1 MNENS
6 SESISSV
13 AQSCLTLCDPMD
25 CRTPGFPV
33 HHQLKLMSIASVMP
47 SNHLVLD
54 HPLLLLPSLFPSIR
68 VFSKESALCIR
79 WPVYWSVSIG
89 PTNEYSGLIFFR
101 IDWLDFL
108 AVQGILKSLKLIL
121 EEAWFLS
128 KLRYRA
134 VQRQD
139 QLSPVYCQKPGARQQ
154 LVVYWPPGLLTAVT
168 LELHET
174 VLLPQVLQAREKTPE
189 EEETHSRKA
198 LGRWRSRENLCL
210 V

>member
-134 VQRQD
+134 VQRQGPIISCL
-139 QLSPVYCQKPGARQQ
+139 LSEARSKATACSILASWAANSCDPRVTRNCPPAPG
-154 LVVYWPPGLLTAVT
+154 PTG
-168 LELHET
+168 
-174 VLLPQVLQAREKTPE
+174 
-189 EEETHSRKA
+189 
-198 LGRWRSRENLCL
+198 
-210 V
+210 